1 MPQFEWD
8 EEKNARNIAKHGID
22 FKDAQRVFNGPCV
35 SRIDDLSDEYGELRE
50 ITVGLLDG
58 VSVIVVVHTDRE
70 GRIRIISA
78 RRALRHERKRY
89 EAAL

>member
-8 EEKNARNIAKHGID
+8 EAKNAKNVAKHGID
-22 FKDAQRVFNGPCV
+22 FGDAQRIFSGPCV
-35 SRIDDLSDEYGELRE
+35 TRTDERSDMYGELRE

-58 VSVIVVVHTDRE
+58 VSVIVVVHTDRD

>member
-8 EEKNARNIAKHGID
+8 EAKNAKNVAKHGID
-22 FKDAQRVFNGPCV
+22 FRDAQRIFSGPCV
-35 SRIDDLSDEYGELRE
+35 TRTDERSDMYGELRE

-58 VSVIVVVHTDRE
+58 VSVIVVVHTDRD